1 MRRLTIEEVN
11 SNTRRLSKSS
21 VSDRINSVDSRR
33 SSLFERWS
41 SISDR
46 RTPLEWDDE
55 WDTNI
60 GEARN
65 GGWTYDN

>member
-11 SNTRRLSKSS
+11 INTRKLSKSS

-33 SSLFERWS
+33 SSLLERWS

-46 RTPLEWDDE
+46 RMPLEWDDE
-55 WDTNI
+55 WDDSI

-65 GGWTYDN
+65 GGFTYDN